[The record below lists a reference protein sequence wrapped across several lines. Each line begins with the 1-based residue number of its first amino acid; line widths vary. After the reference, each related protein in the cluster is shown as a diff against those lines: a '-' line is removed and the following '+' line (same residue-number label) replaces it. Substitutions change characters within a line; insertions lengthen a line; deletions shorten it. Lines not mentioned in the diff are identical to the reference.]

1 MLTILNRKRD
11 KETIE
16 LQNSGGAKKSGCVIA
31 VKNWGK
37 SINYQTVT
45 ENAMVR
51 ICGPIDQTHLH
62 NEL

>member
-1 MLTILNRKRD
+1 
-11 KETIE
+11 
-16 LQNSGGAKKSGCVIA
+16 VIA